1 MVEIQNS
8 KQYDLEQRTLL
19 FAKRCREL
27 VKQMSRT
34 IGNIEDSKQL
44 VRASGS
50 VHANYIE
57 ANESLS
63 KKDYYYRVRVCRKE
77 VKEGRS
83 WLQLI
88 DIGGGTGLD
97 DKRKDLVQEAAEL
110 MRIFGSIIEKG
121 KNR

>member
-1 MVEIQNS
+1 MSEIQNS
-8 KQYDLEQRTLL
+8 KQYDLEQRTFQ
-19 FAKRCREL
+19 FAKQCREL
-27 VKQMSRT
+27 VKQISRT
-34 IGNIEDSKQL
+34 IGNIEDGKQL

-63 KKDYYYRVRVCRKE
+63 KRDYYHRVKICRKE
-77 VKEGRS
+77 TKESRS

-88 DIGGGTGLD
+88 DIGNNGNLD
-97 DKRKDLVQEAAEL
+97 GKRKNLASEATEL

-121 KNR
+121 KSR